1 MSIEDYRNDARA
13 LLARFSEELVYG
25 DRNALIEN
33 YAEDMERMHNHYAH
47 LLLNDVIEDA
57 RTRLDARLSQDP
69 VRQTIATVQ
78 STVQDI
84 WKTLS
89 ETFNNPLGGPP
100 NGPNGGPPSGPNNNQ
115 R

>member
-1 MSIEDYRNDARA
+1 MSVEDYRNEARA

-25 DRNALIEN
+25 NRDALIEN

-57 RTRLDARLSQDP
+57 RTRLDARLSPDP

-78 STVQDI
+78 TTVQDI

-89 ETFNNPLGGPP
+89 ETFNPP
-100 NGPNGGPPSGPNNNQ
+100 SGPNGGPPSGPTNNQ